1 MRNVN
6 EVLTLSAS
14 AIALMPVVLYV
25 PLPYSSTPQ
34 RQVHDKFKNVMEVVS
49 IFLPFRQALKIVR
62 EKVDHREWCTQ
73 YIWLAG

>member
-1 MRNVN
+1 M
-6 EVLTLSAS
+6 
-14 AIALMPVVLYV
+14 
-25 PLPYSSTPQ
+25 SSLLEGAEDLDSSSK
-34 RQVHDKFKNVMEVVS
+34 VIS